1 MLKIK
6 KGLYDSSVEFLRT
19 QRQLSEEVI
28 SKLRPEEQMGISQIE
43 WEPRY
48 QAGWQHVQRPRK

>member
-28 SKLRPEEQMGISQIE
+28 SKLRPEEQMGVSQIE
-43 WEPRY
+43 
-48 QAGWQHVQRPRK
+48 